1 MKNCYKAYKEILLL
15 LARLLSLHFSV
26 KNDSWYSGQRA
37 LAIISPR
44 DVKATVEEKAS
55 PPSSRFV
62 PRCRVPLEIQIMVNR
77 SPIFILSIL
86 HANKW
91 VMTLFSMWL
100 KAGYDLN
107 FSEYPNVEEL
117 FRNRGQS

>member
-77 SPIFILSIL
+77 SPIFILSIFY
-86 HANKW
+86 ANDFIQY
-91 VMTLFSMWL
+91 VVEGWL
-100 KAGYDLN
+100 
-107 FSEYPNVEEL
+107 
-117 FRNRGQS
+117 